1 MPEAGPPVRVLV
13 VDDEPLARDCV
24 TLALGDAPDVEVVGS
39 CGDGEAAVEA
49 LARLAPDVVFLD
61 VRMPG
66 LDGFEVMAR
75 SAMDPPPIVVFV
87 TAYDAHAVRAFEASA
102 IDYVL
107 KPFENARLLQALA
120 RARARLAE
128 RRGDAMARG
137 LAAAFAMLRGEVPA
151 AVAPATIAQGT
162 AAQAAPPARFVTRFA
177 VREDD
182 RTRYVPVH
190 AVDWIGVDGNYV
202 VLHAGGA
209 THRVR
214 ATLQGLV
221 ESLDPRT
228 FAQVH
233 RSCIVNLERV
243 RELQPW
249 FGGDQVAIL
258 ADGTR
263 LRVSRT
269 FAAAL
274 LEPVR

>member
-1 MPEAGPPVRVLV
+1 MPDAASPPVRVLV

-24 TLALGDAPDVEVVGS
+24 TLALADARDVEVVG
-39 CGDGEAAVEA
+39 CCADGPAAVEA
-49 LARLAPDVVFLD
+49 LATLAPDVVFLD
-61 VRMPG
+61 IRMPG
-66 LDGFEVMAR
+66 LDGFEVVAQ

-87 TAYDAHAVRAFEASA
+87 TAYDAHAVRAFEANV

-107 KPFENARLLQALA
+107 KPFENARLVRALE

-128 RRGDAMARG
+128 RRGDLMARR
-137 LAAAFAMLRGEVPA
+137 LASAFAMLREEP
-151 AVAPATIAQGT
+151 APAH
-162 AAQAAPPARFVTRFA
+162 APPPPKATGHVTRFA
-177 VREDD
+177 VREDE
-182 RTRYVPVH
+182 RTRFVAVDD
-190 AVDWIGVDGNYV
+190 VDWIGIDGNYV
-202 VLHAGGA
+202 VLHVGAA

-214 ATLQGLV
+214 TTLQALA

-233 RSCIVNLERV
+233 RSCIVNLSRV

-258 ADGTR
+258 VDGTR

-269 FAAAL
+269 FAAGL
-274 LEPVR
+274 LQPIR

>member
-1 MPEAGPPVRVLV
+1 MPDASSPSAPPLRVLV

-24 TLALGDAPDVEVVGS
+24 TLALRDATDVEVVGT
-39 CGDGEAAVEA
+39 CGDGPEAVEA
-49 LARLAPDVVFLD
+49 LERLAPDVVFLD
-61 VRMPG
+61 IRMPG
-66 LDGFEVMAR
+66 LDGFEVVAR
-75 SAMDPPPIVVFV
+75 TRLDPPPAVVFV
-87 TAYDAHAVRAFEASA
+87 TAFDAHAVRAFEASA

-107 KPFENARLLQALA
+107 KPFENVRLLRALD

-128 RRGDAMARG
+128 RRDGAMARR
-137 LAAAFAMLRGEVPA
+137 LAQAFALLRGEGALDAVPA
-151 AVAPATIAQGT
+151 LPASSQ
-162 AAQAAPPARFVTRFA
+162 APPPRRVTRFA
-177 VREDD
+177 VRDD
-182 RTRYVPVH
+182 ERTRFVPVDD
-190 AVDWIGVDGNYV
+190 VDWIGVDGNYV
-202 VLHAGGA
+202 VLHVGAA

-221 ESLDPRT
+221 PMLDPQA

-233 RSCIVNLERV
+233 RSCVVNLARV

-269 FAAAL
+269 YAPAL
-274 LEPVR
+274 LQPVR